1 MLRRI
6 LLIAKRDFTAA
17 VMTKAFVIGL
27 VVLPLLMGS
36 GFLGFALLR
45 VTQGETA
52 KRIAIIDHT
61 GHGGC
66 GDHPG
71 GGDQEPPMTKQTR
84 PGRSSWFRRA
94 MCSRKFGPMMP
105 MKHSGSLFQIVCG
118 ITN

>member
-6 LLIAKRDFTAA
+6 LLIAKRDFTTA

-61 GHGGC
+61 GMAAAAIIRAAEIETAEDKADKSRTQQFVQAHYVFEEVRA
-66 GDHPG
+66 
-71 GGDQEPPMTKQTR
+71 GDQV
-84 PGRSSWFRRA
+84 W
-94 MCSRKFGPMMP
+94 
-105 MKHSGSLFQIVCG
+105 
-118 ITN
+118 ITDLPLRTEAGKN